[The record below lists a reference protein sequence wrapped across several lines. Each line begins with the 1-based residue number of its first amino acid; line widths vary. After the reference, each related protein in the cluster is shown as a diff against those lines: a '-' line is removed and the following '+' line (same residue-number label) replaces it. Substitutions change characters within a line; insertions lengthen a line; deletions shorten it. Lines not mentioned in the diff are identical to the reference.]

1 MIDFIKN
8 EIIHPKSRQK
18 VLKYEPVLS
27 LGFTAW
33 SRVSVGSE
41 RVEREGKGR
50 GGLEEDLAEEDR
62 GAPRKCL
69 R

>member
-50 GGLEEDLAEEDR
+50 GGLEEGGGVMFLNHFF
-62 GAPRKCL
+62 PPY
-69 R
+69 